1 MSKKVTGAQKAA
13 AYELIYA
20 LSGPEAQKAI
30 LEGNQLVSYKVALD
44 TSKVTSL
51 FAEVYKMMGTVK
63 MTPVYD
69 GRLSSSSADVVN
81 NGLQELLM
89 GGKPEDIAKKV
100 QDAQAKAIG
109 K

>member
-1 MSKKVTGAQKAA
+1 
-13 AYELIYA
+13 
-20 LSGPEAQKAI
+20 
-30 LEGNQLVSYKVALD
+30 
-44 TSKVTSL
+44 
-51 FAEVYKMMGTVK
+51 MMGTVK

-100 QDAQAKAIG
+100 QDAQAKALG

>member
-20 LSGPEAQKAI
+20 LSGPEVQKSI
-30 LEGNQLVSYKVALD
+30 LESNQLVSYKVDLD
-44 TSKVTSL
+44 TTKVSSL
-51 FAEVYKMMGTVK
+51 FAEVYKMMNTVK
-63 MTPVYD
+63 KTPVYD
-69 GRLSSSSADVVN
+69 GKLSSASADVVN

-89 GGKPEDIAKKV
+89 GGKPEDIAKKI
-100 QDAQAKAIG
+100 QDAQAKAVG

>member
-1 MSKKVTGAQKAA
+1 M
-13 AYELIYA
+13 IYA

-44 TSKVTSL
+44 TSKVTSI

-69 GRLSSSSADVVN
+69 GRLSSASADVVN

-100 QDAQAKAIG
+100 QEAQAKSLG